1 MKTRTGFISNSSSS
15 SFIITNKSKSTKTLR
30 DFAKENLYLLDDFVT
45 QYSWH
50 KDDKD
55 LTVDN
60 FLQSAENENI
70 IFEPKQ
76 PIVCIFGDEQGTPVG
91 KVYDY
96 ILRDGGSSKNF
107 KWRLKE
113 MLR

>member
-1 MKTRTGFISNSSSS
+1 MKIRLGFISNSSSS
-15 SFIITNKSKSTKTLR
+15 SFIITNKSKDRKTLR
-30 DFAKENLYLLDDFVT
+30 DFAKENLYLLDNFIT
-45 QYSWH
+45 QYDWH
-50 KDDKD
+50 KNDKD
-55 LTVDN
+55 LTVDV

-76 PIVCIFGDEQGTPVG
+76 SLVCIFGDEQETPIG

-107 KWRLKE
+107 KWELKE